1 MKYFNRYP
9 IPQLASWGSLLGAMY
24 GLALGAS
31 TDGDILLT
39 GLIGT
44 ALAAAIVGALVG
56 AGVGIIIHL
65 AFR

>member
-1 MKYFNRYP
+1 
-9 IPQLASWGSLLGAMY
+9 MY